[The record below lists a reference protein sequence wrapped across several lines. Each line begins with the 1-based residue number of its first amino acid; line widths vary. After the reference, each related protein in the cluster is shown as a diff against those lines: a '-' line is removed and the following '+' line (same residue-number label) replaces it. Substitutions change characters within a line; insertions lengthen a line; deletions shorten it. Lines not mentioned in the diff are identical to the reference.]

1 MIIDYLEKDEKYKI
15 EASTNPNMFC
25 IYLMTRGALISVN
38 NGDTWKHVKKYIDKP
53 RPNINTC
60 SICYEA
66 QCKHIITCCK
76 CFVDICVLCITTI
89 LEKSMGEIPCPFCR
103 NVVGQ
108 KLPPMAVH
116 AISQGMRI
124 QAMKPP
130 DDMLD
135 GIHLS
140 NQ

>member
-1 MIIDYLEKDEKYKI
+1 M
-15 EASTNPNMFC
+15 
-25 IYLMTRGALISVN
+25 
-38 NGDTWKHVKKYIDKP
+38 
-53 RPNINTC
+53 
-60 SICYEA
+60 
-66 QCKHIITCCK
+66 HIITCSK
-76 CFVDICVLCITTI
+76 CFIDVCVVCITTI
-89 LEKSMGEIPCPFCR
+89 LEKNEGEIPCPFCR

-130 DDMLD
+130 ETLLD

-140 NQ
+140 NS